1 VISLKSLA
9 LVSIILLTF
18 NITYAKAPSIEDY
31 NWGIALWGNEI
42 NHAHATM
49 KTSDFSNNPRN
60 ITAEFQD
67 TSKGTFGCLSDF
79 DFVVFQKAEFS
90 YKSAARLENEFDD
103 SEIVEIDC
111 TSAAATQDKM
121 NHCTQ
126 RQAQHSAQQLEKL
139 LTELQYVLNGGE
151 ALWIQF
157 EKLNKAWEQFRE
169 QYCLQE
175 MTLFGFGTVAP
186 MVYHNC
192 ITFCNTQRL
201 WRLKRVLCESY
212 GIADYC

>member
-1 VISLKSLA
+1 VKSLKSLA

-31 NWGIALWGNEI
+31 NWEVALKENEI
-42 NHAHATM
+42 NRAYAVM
-49 KTSDFSNNPRN
+49 KTSDLSNNPRN

-67 TSKGTFGCLSDF
+67 TYKGNLGCLGDF
-79 DFVVFQKAEFS
+79 DFVVFQKAEPS
-90 YKSAARLENEFDD
+90 YESARLENEFDD
-103 SEIVEIDC
+103 SEIMEIDC
-111 TSAAATQDKM
+111 TSAAATQDDM

-126 RQAQHSAQQLEKL
+126 RKAQHSAQRLENL

-151 ALWIQF
+151 ELWIQL
-157 EKLNKAWEQFRE
+157 ENLNKAWEQFRE
-169 QYCLQE
+169 QYCLRE
-175 MTLFGFGTVAP
+175 MALFGFGSVAP
-186 MVYHNC
+186 MVYYSC

-212 GIADYC
+212 GITDYC